1 MRRNKAVLRPVVPD
15 PRFNSAV
22 VSKFVN
28 NVMKNGKKSVAEKI
42 VYGAFE
48 EAGQRSGSQ
57 GIDIFEQAVRNVTPV
72 IEVRPRRVGG
82 ATYQVPID
90 IRGERRQALALRWLL
105 QAARARNG
113 RSMTERLALEMI
125 DAANNTGNAVR
136 RKDEVQRMA
145 EANRAFV
152 HYRW

>member
-1 MRRNKAVLRPVVPD
+1 MRRNKAVQRPVVPD

-48 EAGQRSGSQ
+48 EAEQRSGTQ

-105 QAARARNG
+105 QAARARSG
-113 RSMTERLALEMI
+113 RSMVERLELELI
-125 DAANNTGNAVR
+125 DASNNT
-136 RKDEVQRMA
+136 
-145 EANRAFV
+145 
-152 HYRW
+152 

>member
-105 QAARARNG
+105 QAARTRNG
-113 RSMTERLALEMI
+113 
-125 DAANNTGNAVR
+125 
-136 RKDEVQRMA
+136 VQ
-145 EANRAFV
+145 
-152 HYRW
+152 